1 MKDNTT
7 PPLSQWPDPLRTQTA
22 NAYLDKA
29 YHEAIRQGRG
39 GSRPRAG
46 RKPDPNK
53 KLTISFRVS
62 PETRALW
69 DRARA
74 EGFDVQKEMDGMIRE
89 LCNELL
95 KGDQ

>member
-1 MKDNTT
+1 MED
-7 PPLSQWPDPLRTQTA
+7 
-22 NAYLDKA
+22 
-29 YHEAIRQGRG
+29 
-39 GSRPRAG
+39 
-46 RKPDPNK
+46 K

-89 LCNELL
+89 LCSELL

>member
-1 MKDNTT
+1 MNTDNK
-7 PPLSQWPDPLRTQTA
+7 P
-22 NAYLDKA
+22 
-29 YHEAIRQGRG
+29 GRG
-39 GSRPRAG
+39 GHRPGAG
-46 RKPDPNK
+46 RPSMEDK

-89 LCNELL
+89 LCSELL